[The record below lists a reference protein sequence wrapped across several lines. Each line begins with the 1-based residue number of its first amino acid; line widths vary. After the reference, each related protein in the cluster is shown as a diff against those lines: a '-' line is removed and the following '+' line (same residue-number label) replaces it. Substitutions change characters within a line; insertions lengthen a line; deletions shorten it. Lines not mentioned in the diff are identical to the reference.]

1 MNSKTKLTRVSMVA
15 LAAASVLVIRPG
27 FAHAATTAAQLQAEI
42 NQLQA
47 QINALSTQQ
56 DAINAQVADNALAVK
71 KLATATKATKNG
83 WGMVSKGNVLPD
95 FVSDDGSSS
104 FKIIG
109 RLQGDLTMRQVPGAV
124 SKGQAAALNGKS
136 TSIDESFRRVRLGV
150 QGQFAK
156 YWVYKF
162 QYDFLGSAAAGITDA
177 YFGYNRKFGNV
188 GNEFLVGN
196 QFVAFGQHT
205 PSNYITFMEDR
216 LDTSVFRPGRQLGIS
231 GRDYTKYWNAWYSL
245 TNGRG
250 AAGTG
255 SGTLA
260 VSGQIG
266 FNLIN
271 TSHTVIHIGN
281 SLLYNRF
288 AGGTGTPGTAFKS
301 APDAH
306 FYGANL
312 IATPSLIDVVS
323 NFVYSPSLVVKYGP
337 ASFRAN
343 YYMENTIDHSNKGKA
358 SDLTAAQATFS
369 GWAVQGDYILTG
381 ETRPFDDASGAFLGI
396 KPLHPITDGGW
407 GAFQVAARLDSAD
420 LNDVHHGVQGGRE
433 TNVTFAINW
442 FPTSYTRVDLDYIK
456 VLKVVGGAYNGYDPS
471 IVAARMQFVF

>member
-1 MNSKTKLTRVSMVA
+1 MSKKMSFSRVSLIA
-15 LAAASVLVIRPG
+15 LAAASMLTVRPG
-27 FAHAATTAAQLQAEI
+27 FAHATATTAQLQAEI
-42 NQLQA
+42 NELQA
-47 QINALSTQQ
+47 QINALSNQQ
-56 DAINAQVADNALAVK
+56 SAVTAQVSDNAIAVK
-71 KLATATKATKNG
+71 KLAAAKPKVGN
-83 WGMVSKGNVLPD
+83 WGAVSKGNVLPD
-95 FVSDDGSSS
+95 FVSDDGKSS

-124 SKGQAAALNGKS
+124 KIGRALSLNGKGM
-136 TSIDESFRRVRLGV
+136 SIDESFRRVRLGI
-150 QGQFAK
+150 QGQYDK
-156 YWVYKF
+156 YWIYKF
-162 QYDFLGSAAAGITDA
+162 QYDFLGTAGAGITDA
-177 YFGYNRKFGNV
+177 YFGYHRKYGNV

-216 LDTSVFRPGRQLGIS
+216 LDTSVFRPGRQLGVS
-231 GRDYTKYWNAWYSL
+231 GREFSKFWNVWYSL
-245 TNGRG
+245 TNGRN
-250 AAGTG
+250 AAG
-255 SGTLA
+255 SGTGTLA
-260 VSGQIG
+260 LSGQVG
-266 FNLIN
+266 VNLIN
-271 TSHTVIHIGN
+271 TGNVVVHLGN
-281 SLLYNRF
+281 SFLYNRF
-288 AGGTGTPGTAFKS
+288 NGGTGTTGTAYKS

-312 IATPSLIDVVS
+312 IATPNLIDVQS

-337 ASFRAN
+337 VSFRAN
-343 YYMENTIDHSNKGKA
+343 YYMEQPMSHSNANGA
-358 SDLTAAQATFS
+358 LAIEQAQAKFS

-396 KPLHPITDGGW
+396 KPLHPVTDGGW
-407 GAFQVAARLDSAD
+407 GAFQVAARVDSAD

-433 TNVTFAINW
+433 TNVTIALNW